1 MSIFTIFSKKLSILI
16 ALLLLITNY
25 CLSQPNIPVPSK
37 NIILHEKPKDFPK
50 ITLEDKKTASDI
62 DVIFNKQITVIN
74 FWATWC
80 APCKEE
86 MPSLDR
92 LVDILG
98 SEYIEIIAV
107 NVETVDYKKSKQFL
121 DDLKVKN
128 FDSYFDKDLK
138 VIKKLRLRGVPTTLL
153 INKEGKEF
161 ARIVGSIDFA
171 DNCRKPLSCINW
183 LLFLFSSM
191 APPLKKDFKPRIKTI
206 NTARITSIATKLS
219 VF

>member
-25 CLSQPNIPVPSK
+25 CLSQPNIPVPLK

-62 DVIFNKQITVIN
+62 DVTFNKQITVIN

-98 SEYIEIIAV
+98 PKYVEIIAV
-107 NVETVDYKKSKQFL
+107 NVETVEYKKSKQFL

-138 VIKKLRLRGVPTTLL
+138 VTKKLKLRGVPTTLL

-171 DNCRKPLSCINW
+171 DKEFISW
-183 LLFLFSSM
+183 
-191 APPLKKDFKPRIKTI
+191 IK
-206 NTARITSIATKLS
+206 N
-219 VF
+219 F

>member
-1 MSIFTIFSKKLSILI
+1 MKIFIILFKKLSILI
-16 ALLLLITNY
+16 TLLLLITNY
-25 CLSQPNIPVPSK
+25 CLSQPNITVPSK
-37 NIILHEKPKDFPK
+37 NIILHEKPKDLPK
-50 ITLEDKKTASDI
+50 ITLEDKKKGSDI

-92 LVDILG
+92 LVNILG
-98 SEYIEIIAV
+98 PEYIEIIAV
-107 NVETVDYKKSKQFL
+107 NVETVSYKKSKQFL

-161 ARIVGSIDFA
+161 ARIVGSIDFV
-171 DNCRKPLSCINW
+171 D
-183 LLFLFSSM
+183 
-191 APPLKKDFKPRIKTI
+191 KKFVSWIK
-206 NTARITSIATKLS
+206 N
-219 VF
+219 F

>member
-25 CLSQPNIPVPSK
+25 CLSQQNFPVPYK
-37 NIILHEKPKDFPK
+37 NIILHEKPKDLPL
-50 ITLEDKKTASDI
+50 ITLEDKRIGKDI
-62 DVIFNKQITVIN
+62 DIIFNKKLTVVN

-98 SEYIEIIAV
+98 PKYVEIIAV
-107 NVETVDYKKSKQFL
+107 NVETVEYKKSKQFL

-138 VIKKLRLRGVPTTLL
+138 VTKKLRLRGVPTTLL

-171 DNCRKPLSCINW
+171 DKEFISW
-183 LLFLFSSM
+183 
-191 APPLKKDFKPRIKTI
+191 IK
-206 NTARITSIATKLS
+206 N
-219 VF
+219 F

>member
-98 SEYIEIIAV
+98 PKYVEIIAV
-107 NVETVDYKKSKQFL
+107 NVETVEYKKSKQFL

-171 DNCRKPLSCINW
+171 D
-183 LLFLFSSM
+183 
-191 APPLKKDFKPRIKTI
+191 KKFISWI
-206 NTARITSIATKLS
+206 GN
-219 VF
+219 F

>member
-1 MSIFTIFSKKLSILI
+1 MNIFTIFSKKLSILI
-16 ALLLLITNY
+16 TLLLLSTNY

-50 ITLEDKKTASDI
+50 ITLEDKKTGSDL
-62 DVIFNKQITVIN
+62 DVVFNKQITVIN

-98 SEYIEIIAV
+98 PEYIEIIAV
-107 NVETVDYKKSKQFL
+107 NVETVEYKKSKQFL

-128 FDSYFDKDLK
+128 FDSYFDKDLR

-161 ARIVGSIDFA
+161 ARVVGSIDFA
-171 DNCRKPLSCINW
+171 DKEFIRWIRN
-183 LLFLFSSM
+183 F
-191 APPLKKDFKPRIKTI
+191 
-206 NTARITSIATKLS
+206 
-219 VF
+219 

>member
-1 MSIFTIFSKKLSILI
+1 MNIFTIFSKKLSILI
-16 ALLLLITNY
+16 TLLLLSTNY

-50 ITLEDKKTASDI
+50 ITLEDKKTGSDI

-98 SEYIEIIAV
+98 PEYIEIIAV
-107 NVETVDYKKSKQFL
+107 NVETVEYKKSKQFL

-128 FDSYFDKDLK
+128 FDSYFDKDLR

-161 ARIVGSIDFA
+161 ARVVGSIDFA
-171 DNCRKPLSCINW
+171 DKEFIRWIRN
-183 LLFLFSSM
+183 F
-191 APPLKKDFKPRIKTI
+191 
-206 NTARITSIATKLS
+206 
-219 VF
+219 

>member
-1 MSIFTIFSKKLSILI
+1 MNIFTIFSKKLSILI
-16 ALLLLITNY
+16 TLLLLSTNY

-50 ITLEDKKTASDI
+50 ITLEDKKTGSDI

-98 SEYIEIIAV
+98 PEYIEIIAV

-171 DNCRKPLSCINW
+171 D
-183 LLFLFSSM
+183 
-191 APPLKKDFKPRIKTI
+191 KKFISWIR
-206 NTARITSIATKLS
+206 N
-219 VF
+219 F

>member
-1 MSIFTIFSKKLSILI
+1 VNIFTIFLKKLSILI
-16 ALLLLITNY
+16 TLLLLITNY
-25 CLSQPNIPVPSK
+25 CLSQPNIPPPSK

-50 ITLEDKKTASDI
+50 ITLEDKKTGSDI

-98 SEYIEIIAV
+98 PEYIEIIAV

-161 ARIVGSIDFA
+161 ARVVGSIDFA
-171 DNCRKPLSCINW
+171 D
-183 LLFLFSSM
+183 
-191 APPLKKDFKPRIKTI
+191 KKFISWIR
-206 NTARITSIATKLS
+206 N
-219 VF
+219 F